1 MTVYVEFQD
10 DRIVEM
16 KTSQQ
21 FVVKYKS
28 HENSGVLEDVK
39 SLFTGS
45 GLTPGMP
52 TDAHEA
58 GWKIDV

>member
-1 MTVYVEFQD
+1 MTVYVEFQV

-28 HENSGVLEDVK
+28 YENSGLLEDVK
-39 SLFTGS
+39 SFFTRS
-45 GLTPGMP
+45 GLTLGMT
-52 TDAHEA
+52 TDALEV